1 MVLCVGEHFFYE
13 LFGDIVR
20 HRQVHIQ
27 IVAAVAR
34 ACTGNISGI
43 PGDKC
48 EHFFDQREDLAGR
61 MIAGQ
66 KKIETGAAS
75 HRSEIQDIL
84 FVIVM
89 IS

>member
-1 MVLCVGEHFFYE
+1 
-13 LFGDIVR
+13 
-20 HRQVHIQ
+20 
-27 IVAAVAR
+27 
-34 ACTGNISGI
+34 
-43 PGDKC
+43 
-48 EHFFDQREDLAGR
+48 